1 MSDGSWN
8 RIYCG
13 RPPEPP
19 EIWSNWN
26 FDPPLLVAL
35 AILALVVGRDPRGL
49 AAVTVLFIAFVS
61 PLCALS
67 SALFSARVVHHVL
80 LTVVAAQLIGW
91 YLPSRKARS
100 VMLPFA
106 VSTLVFW
113 FWHAPA
119 PYDRALSHIGIY
131 WLMQITLL
139 ASAVWFW
146 REVSARNR
154 SPVEALTFIVMGF
167 AQMGMLGAVLTF
179 APQPMYAAHAIA
191 PFAWQLS
198 PLADQQIGGLIMW
211 VPAGVLYA
219 LAAIFLLPRPWSKA
233 GDEIT

>member
-1 MSDGSWN
+1 MEPDLLWA
-8 RIYCG
+8 
-13 RPPEPP
+13 PPEPP

-35 AILALVVGRDPRGL
+35 AILALVIGRDPRGL
-49 AAVTVLFIAFVS
+49 VAVTVLFIAFVS

-131 WLMQITLL
+131 WLMQIPC
-139 ASAVWFW
+139 WQ
-146 REVSARNR
+146 
-154 SPVEALTFIVMGF
+154 ALFGSGVKC
-167 AQMGMLGAVLTF
+167 
-179 APQPMYAAHAIA
+179 P
-191 PFAWQLS
+191 
-198 PLADQQIGGLIMW
+198 
-211 VPAGVLYA
+211 PATV
-219 LAAIFLLPRPWSKA
+219 RQSKP
-233 GDEIT
+233 